1 MSILLLMSLGTF
13 AQSVRRV
20 PVLRVQFPDCEFSTS
35 EEHMQAIAGRAG
47 QYFTDQFCGQCT
59 FTFDLGPVVT
69 LAEPAS
75 YYGRNAT
82 DRKDFLL

>member
-1 MSILLLMSLGTF
+1 MRKATLLSILLLMSLGTF

-69 LAEPAS
+69 CRTGIILWQE
-75 YYGRNAT
+75 RH
-82 DRKDFLL
+82 